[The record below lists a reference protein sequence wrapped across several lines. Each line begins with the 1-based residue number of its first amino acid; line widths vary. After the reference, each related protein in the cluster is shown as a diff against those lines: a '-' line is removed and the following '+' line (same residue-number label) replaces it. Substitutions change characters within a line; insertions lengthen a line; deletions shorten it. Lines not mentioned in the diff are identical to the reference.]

1 VLFIGLSIF
10 KKGREFEGAP
20 DEESEYDAGFDED
33 GRLERD
39 PEVDMIVGREEEGCP
54 WAFARPP

>member
-1 VLFIGLSIF
+1 VLLIGLSIF
-10 KKGREFEGAP
+10 RKGRELEGAP

-39 PEVDMIVGREEEGCP
+39 PEVDMIAGREEEACF
-54 WAFARPP
+54 WAFARPL